1 MLKVTA
7 LQKSF
12 DGFLAVC
19 DARLNVARGEIT
31 AVIGPNGAGKTT
43 LFHLIT
49 GQIRPDKGSILFKDR
64 EIAGLSP
71 FKVCRLGISRS
82 YQVVNVF
89 DRLSIFE
96 NVRVAVLSRRHHSF
110 RLFSNGRR
118 AAAGETWKIL
128 ETMGLDK
135 KSYHIAG
142 TLSHGDRKVLE
153 IAVAL
158 GNQPELLILDEPTAG
173 MSPEETDMVLRL
185 MRRLRDEMGITLVFC
200 EHDME
205 MVFSLSDRIMVM
217 QHGKTLIQNTPDVVK
232 NHPEVQSAYLGEIE
246 C

>member
-12 DGFLAVC
+12 DGFMAVS
-19 DARLNVARGEIT
+19 DANLQAARGEIT

-43 LFHLIT
+43 LFHQIT
-49 GQIRPDKGSILFKDR
+49 GQISPDRGSIRFKDR
-64 EIAGLSP
+64 EIAGLP
-71 FKVCRLGISRS
+71 PYVICRLGVSRS

-89 DRLSIFE
+89 DRLSVFE
-96 NVRVAVLSRRHHSF
+96 NVRVAVLARQHRSF
-110 RLFSNGRR
+110 NLFSSARR
-118 AAAGETWKIL
+118 MAAGTTREIL
-128 ETMGLDK
+128 ETVGLCDK
-135 KSYHIAG
+135 AGRISG

-173 MSPEETDMVLRL
+173 MSPEETEIVLQL
-185 MRRLRDEMGITLVFC
+185 MRRLRSEMGITLVFC

-205 MVFSLSDRIMVM
+205 MVFSLADQIMVM
-217 QHGKTLIQNTPDVVK
+217 QHGKTLIQDQPDAVRS
-232 NHPEVQSAYLGEIE
+232 HPEVRAAYLGDDE